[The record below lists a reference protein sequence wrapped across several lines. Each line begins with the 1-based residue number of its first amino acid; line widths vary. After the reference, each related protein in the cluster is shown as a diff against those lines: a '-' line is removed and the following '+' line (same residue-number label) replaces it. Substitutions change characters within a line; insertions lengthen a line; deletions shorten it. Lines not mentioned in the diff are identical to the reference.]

1 MYCNNNKKNKTMK
14 KITINL
20 THVQYQGI
28 KDYLTAS
35 SNEIDVPQ
43 ITKKD
48 VQLFL
53 DSEIYKLLELSN
65 HQVTDYIK
73 Y

>member
-1 MYCNNNKKNKTMK
+1 MK

-48 VQLFL
+48 VQYFL